1 MTETKKA
8 VTDVVNKVLEA
19 IDLIKR
25 GTCKRVDVSDAIK
38 VYEVKNVIRIDIKT
52 QI

>member
-1 MTETKKA
+1 MPENMKDVTA
-8 VTDVVNKVLEA
+8 VVHKVLEA

-25 GTCKRVDVSDAIK
+25 GTCKRVDVSDTIK
-38 VYEVKNVIRIDIKT
+38 VYEVKNVIRIDVKT

>member
-1 MTETKKA
+1 MPETKKD
-8 VTDVVNKVLEA
+8 VTEVVNKVLEA

-25 GTCKRVDVSDAIK
+25 GTCKRVDVSDTIK
-38 VYEVKNVIRIDIKT
+38 VYEVKNVIRIDVKA

>member
-1 MTETKKA
+1 MPENMKD
-8 VTDVVNKVLEA
+8 VTAVVNKVLEA

-25 GTCKRVDVSDAIK
+25 GTCKRVDVSDTIK
-38 VYEVKNVIRIDIKT
+38 VYEVKNVIRIDVKT

>member
-1 MTETKKA
+1 MPETMKD
-8 VTDVVNKVLEA
+8 VTAVVNKVLEA

-25 GTCKRVDVSDAIK
+25 GTCKRVDVSDTIK

>member
-1 MTETKKA
+1 MKNVTEI
-8 VTDVVNKVLEA
+8 VNKVLEA

-25 GTCKRVDVSDAIK
+25 GTCTRVDVSDTIK